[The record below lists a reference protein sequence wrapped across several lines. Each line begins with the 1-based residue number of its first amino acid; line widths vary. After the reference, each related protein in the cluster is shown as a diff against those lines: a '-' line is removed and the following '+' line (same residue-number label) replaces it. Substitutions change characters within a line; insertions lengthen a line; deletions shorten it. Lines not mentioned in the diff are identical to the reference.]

1 MLEAIAK
8 VISDAVR
15 SILFMLDQVVY
26 GFIPTLYKLIISL
39 ANVDLYTGN
48 SAITALLNRVYIIV
62 GIFMLFKLA
71 FSVLRYIVDPGSFS
85 DQAKGFT
92 GLVKRLMIAIVLL
105 VTVPYIFKNL
115 YDWQGKILSSGVL
128 SNLILGTSESE
139 SSLEGLDSAAKDLQ
153 FIMFGPFYSLNIN
166 DGFDTFSE
174 CKKNTETY
182 PLSNIVGSTDMA
194 LNGDCLQQFSDA
206 MQADQ
211 TVKAS
216 GTTLDS
222 LFKTS
227 DQQDS
232 RDFNKLAGLL
242 TWSIDGQYAIN
253 YTPII
258 STICGG
264 YLAFLLLSFCIDVAA
279 RAIKLL
285 FLQIL
290 SPIAIV
296 TSVDPT
302 SSSQND
308 KLKEWGSECLK
319 TFLALFL
326 RLAVIY
332 VIIQLIK
339 IITAKLFS
347 GPTAIYYSEFAKNN
361 AETIASLNIFVYI
374 FLILGAFSVAKK
386 IPELLEKALGIKM
399 SGEMS
404 LNPFKTFTQNAGF
417 GLLAGAATGA
427 VAGGLSGGIS
437 AFSTAMNNDKGLG
450 RSLLSGAGGIM
461 SGGTT
466 GTFRGGR
473 ARGGKGWEAGMQ
485 SGGRIARRM
494 EVREAT
500 GGARGVPSM
509 TMDRLRDKMGAPTI
523 YQSMENRASRYD
535 DVTKELDEIKSRA
548 TDQLSKKSNAWKGI
562 QAQRTAAEE
571 KLRNGT
577 LTHEKYVEAINDYY
591 QQEQSLIAKYIDS
604 NGKDFGG
611 GQVSS
616 NEDGQMSLRKQAFRK
631 AVKDTRDEKLIY
643 ETEKDARGNIVI
655 KVDSTGKPTKKI
667 DLEKASWSELG
678 ADGALLKTNAEQSAL
693 EIRKKDS
700 YNDAFDRDAAIHGAR
715 LDAHQKH

>member
-1 MLEAIAK
+1 MLEAFAK

-26 GFIPTLYKLIISL
+26 GFIPTLYKLIVSL

-48 SAITALLNRVYIIV
+48 TAITALLNRVYILV

-85 DQAKGFT
+85 DQSKGFT
-92 GLVKRLMIAIVLL
+92 NLVKKLMLALILL
-105 VTVPYIFKNL
+105 VMVPLIFEKL
-115 YDWQGKILSSGVL
+115 YDWQGKILSSNVL
-128 SNLILGTSESE
+128 PNLILGTSESR
-139 SSLEGLDSAAKDLQ
+139 SNLDSLDSAAKDLQ
-153 FIMFGPFYSLNIN
+153 FIMFGPFYSLNT
-166 DGFDTFSE
+166 GHGDTFSACRE
-174 CKKNTETY
+174 NMDIY
-182 PLSNIVGSTDMA
+182 PLSNIIGSTDMA
-194 LNGDCLQQFSDA
+194 LNGDCLKQFSDA
-206 MQADQ
+206 MQADD

-222 LFKTS
+222 LFKTN
-227 DQQDS
+227 DANDT

-242 TWSIDGQYAIN
+242 TWSIDGQYVIN
-253 YTPII
+253 YTPIV

-285 FLQIL
+285 FLQVL

-308 KLKEWGSECLK
+308 RLKEWGSECLK

-332 VIIQLIK
+332 VVIQLIS

-347 GPTAIYYSEFAKNN
+347 GSTSIYYEEFANKNKD
-361 AETIASLNIFVYI
+361 TVASLNVFVYI

-386 IPELLEKALGIKM
+386 IPELLEKALGVKM

-404 LNPFKTFTQNAGF
+404 MNPFKTFAGNAGF

-427 VAGGLSGGIS
+427 VAGGISGGIS
-437 AFSTAMNNDKGLG
+437 AFSTAMNHEKGLG
-450 RSLLSGAGGIM
+450 RSLLSGAGGLL
-461 SGGTT
+461 SGGAT
-466 GTFRGGR
+466 GTFRGGK
-473 ARGGKGWEAGMQ
+473 AKGGKGWEAGLQ

-500 GGARGVPSM
+500 GGIKGVPGM
-509 TMDRLRDKMGAPTI
+509 LIDRARDKVGAPTT
-523 YQSMENRASRYD
+523 YESKEARAGRYD
-535 DVTKELDEIKSRA
+535 DVGKKLDEMKSRA
-548 TDQLSKKSNAWKGI
+548 TDQLSKKSNEWKSI
-562 QAQRTAAEE
+562 QAQRTMVEQWLKEGKDASGN
-571 KLRNGT
+571 KFDQRD
-577 LTHEKYVEAINDYY
+577 YVKASNSFY
-591 QQEQSLIAKYIDS
+591 QQEQDLITNYIDTG
-604 NGKDFGG
+604 GKDFGG
-611 GQVSS
+611 GQVSAT
-616 NEDGQMSLRKQAFRK
+616 EDGQLALKRQSFIK
-631 AVKDTRDEKLIY
+631 AAHDTRDDKFIY
-643 ETEKDARGNIVI
+643 ETDAQG
-655 KVDSTGKPTKKI
+655 KVVKGSDGKPKKL
-667 DLEKASWSELG
+667 DLEKASWKELG
-678 ADGALLKTNAEQSAL
+678 ADGAKIKTFAEHTAL
-693 EIRKKDS
+693 GIRSEPS
-700 YNDAFDRDAAIHGAR
+700 YNDAFDRNQAIHGAR

>member
-1 MLEAIAK
+1 M
-8 VISDAVR
+8 
-15 SILFMLDQVVY
+15 
-26 GFIPTLYKLIISL
+26 
-39 ANVDLYTGN
+39 
-48 SAITALLNRVYIIV
+48 
-62 GIFMLFKLA
+62 
-71 FSVLRYIVDPGSFS
+71 
-85 DQAKGFT
+85 
-92 GLVKRLMIAIVLL
+92 
-105 VTVPYIFKNL
+105 
-115 YDWQGKILSSGVL
+115 
-128 SNLILGTSESE
+128 
-139 SSLEGLDSAAKDLQ
+139 
-153 FIMFGPFYSLNIN
+153 
-166 DGFDTFSE
+166 
-174 CKKNTETY
+174 
-182 PLSNIVGSTDMA
+182 
-194 LNGDCLQQFSDA
+194 
-206 MQADQ
+206 
-211 TVKAS
+211 
-216 GTTLDS
+216 DS